1 MDVLTYTETGNTTM
15 VQSLASSVVE
25 RKPRDETNRF
35 AEWHFLKIVAI
46 VDWFNKRYNFG
57 ATHMGQ
63 ELYSPGTILVSMKK
77 NETERAQAVASQAKE
92 EIEREKR
99 ALKASSRINAT
110 REMER
115 LKRELQSARKD
126 NIQLVTLMEKQQKNA
141 QVSSDMD
148 YLIKYSH
155 AQVEHNEFAHGPAF
169 HDEFSSG
176 QRDHGDFAHG
186 QANHGEFAHE
196 QAVHDD
202 FSH

>member
-1 MDVLTYTETGNTTM
+1 M
-15 VQSLASSVVE
+15 
-25 RKPRDETNRF
+25 
-35 AEWHFLKIVAI
+35 
-46 VDWFNKRYNFG
+46 
-57 ATHMGQ
+57 
-63 ELYSPGTILVSMKK
+63 
-77 NETERAQAVASQAKE
+77 
-92 EIEREKR
+92 
-99 ALKASSRINAT
+99 
-110 REMER
+110 
-115 LKRELQSARKD
+115 KRELQSAQKD

-148 YLIKYSH
+148 YLIEYSH

-169 HDEFSSG
+169 HDEFSPG